1 MFDAIGGFL
10 GSLYAGPMEHC
21 PTCGH
26 SRTTG
31 LWLTVGFLGQ
41 AVFTA
46 RFLAQWIASEKRR
59 DSVVPVI
66 FWWLSLGGGFLLLNY
81 SIHRQDPV
89 IIVGQSM
96 GVFIY
101 VRNLMLVD
109 KGRKR
114 AAKQLRRAAEAAG
127 DSNRID
133 AGTTQAGAGPH
144 GASVGSRHAVESEQ
158 S

>member
-1 MFDAIGGFL
+1 MNGVAHLAALEAL
-10 GSLYAGPMEHC
+10 GQVATGHC

-26 SRTTG
+26 AQTTG
-31 LWLTVGFLGQ
+31 LWLMIGFLGQ

-66 FWWLSLGGGFLLLNY
+66 FWWLSLGGGMLLLAY
-81 SIHRQDPV
+81 ATSRRDPV
-89 IIVGQSM
+89 IMVGQSM

-101 VRNLMLVD
+101 VRNLMLVA

-114 AAKQLRRAAEAAG
+114 AARRDAVKAPHLGNGGARAKHETAAG
-127 DSNRID
+127 S
-133 AGTTQAGAGPH
+133 
-144 GASVGSRHAVESEQ
+144 
-158 S
+158 